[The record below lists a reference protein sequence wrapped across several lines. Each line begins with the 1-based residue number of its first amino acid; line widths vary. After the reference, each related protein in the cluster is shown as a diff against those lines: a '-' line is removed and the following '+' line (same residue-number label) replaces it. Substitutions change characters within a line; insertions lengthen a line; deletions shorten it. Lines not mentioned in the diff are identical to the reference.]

1 MMKTKILHMGAVAA
15 MVLGS
20 LGAAAPAMARPGW
33 DGGYGRDGGYERGDY
48 YRGGDYGRGGYSNS
62 GYDRGYNGGGYNR
75 GYNNYNGNSYNRGR
89 NNYRC
94 RNDGTAGTV
103 IGAIAGGL
111 LGNSVVGRRGDRT
124 AGTIVGAGVG
134 ALAGRAID
142 KGDGRC

>member
-1 MMKTKILHMGAVAA
+1 MMKTRILHMGAVAA

-33 DGGYGRDGGYERGDY
+33 DGGYERGDY
-48 YRGGDYGRGGYSNS
+48 YRGDYGRGSYGYN
-62 GYDRGYNGGGYNR
+62 GYDRGYNGGYNR
-75 GYNNYNGNSYNRGR
+75 GYNGYNGYGYNRGR
-89 NNYRC
+89 NYYRC

-142 KGDGRC
+142 RGDGRC

>member
-1 MMKTKILHMGAVAA
+1 MMKTRILHAGAVAA
-15 MVLGS
+15 MVFGS

-33 DGGYGRDGGYERGDY
+33 DGGYERGDY
-48 YRGGDYGRGGYSNS
+48 YRDGYG
-62 GYDRGYNGGGYNR
+62 DRGYRNGAYNNGYNGGYNR
-75 GYNNYNGNSYNRGR
+75 GYYNGNSYNRGR
-89 NNYRC
+89 NYYRC
-94 RNDGTAGTV
+94 RNDGAAGTV

-124 AGTIVGAGVG
+124 AGTILGAGVG